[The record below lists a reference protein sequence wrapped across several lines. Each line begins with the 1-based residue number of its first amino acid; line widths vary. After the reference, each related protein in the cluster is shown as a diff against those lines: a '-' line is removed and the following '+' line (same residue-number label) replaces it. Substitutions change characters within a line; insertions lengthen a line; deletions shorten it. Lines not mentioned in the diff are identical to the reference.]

1 MHQCSTNTGVKSI
14 GSQMKQVLR
23 NKKNYLNTKNEMS
36 EKNQMKNH
44 TYVLILQKKRV
55 FFIFSNSNYFV
66 QVERMNDKR
75 ESKKKNV
82 CDLPFLE
89 RMLKNMVRATENSY
103 KGWRCIG
110 FRTLSMVNC

>member
-44 TYVLILQKKRV
+44 TYVLILQKKE
-55 FFIFSNSNYFV
+55 FFSSSQTRIISC
-66 QVERMNDKR
+66 R
-75 ESKKKNV
+75 
-82 CDLPFLE
+82 
-89 RMLKNMVRATENSY
+89 
-103 KGWRCIG
+103 
-110 FRTLSMVNC
+110 